1 MALHLHLTGLFAAGN
16 DSRLTIEQVQAHFG
30 RATEARAEHL
40 ANIPQWREL
49 GHNQALLEACRA
61 RATQVKS
68 EQNVENFVVLGI
80 GGSALGNSAILGAL
94 APIFQATNPEPGQPK
109 CFVLDTVDPDLL
121 DEFFESVDLTKT
133 HINVISKSGSTIET
147 SSQFMLA
154 YSLMLAA
161 CNNDATEC
169 AKHFTITTDPNG
181 GHFRGICDAFGFATL
196 PVPDGV
202 GGRFSVLSPVG
213 LFTSEM
219 AGLDTDSLLAG
230 AAKVAD
236 NLQNCS
242 AEDDPALWYALVH
255 ILYLEQGLDKHV
267 HFAYGHRLRLLAD
280 WYCQLWAES
289 LGKRHNLA
297 GEEVNVGPTPLKAV
311 GPTDQHSQSQLYVE
325 GPDDKVYTMLKLNKF
340 RREIT
345 LDKAFAESPAFAHLE
360 NRNLAELMEQE
371 RRGTEVA
378 LRENGRPVCVLE
390 MCSLDA
396 FHLGQYFMFMEIATA
411 YAGGIMQVDPYVQPG
426 VEAGKIAALALMGC
440 EGYEQRAAEI
450 EQRFNAQEEF
460 KLSC

>member
-1 MALHLHLTGLFAAGN
+1 MALHLHLTGLFADGN
-16 DSRLTIEQVQAHFG
+16 DSRLTIDQVRAHFG
-30 RATEARAEHL
+30 RATKARAEHL
-40 ANIPQWREL
+40 ANIPKWREL
-49 GHNQALLEACRA
+49 GHNKELLEACRA

-68 EQNVENFVVLGI
+68 EQDVENFVVLGI

-154 YSLMLAA
+154 YSLVLAA

-169 AKHFTITTDPNG
+169 VKHFTITTDPNG
-181 GHFRGICDAFGFATL
+181 GHFRGICDAVGFATL

-255 ILYLEQGLDKHV
+255 VLYLEQGLDKHV
-267 HFAYGHRLRLLAD
+267 HFAYAHRLRLLAD

-289 LGKRHNLA
+289 
-297 GEEVNVGPTPLKAV
+297 
-311 GPTDQHSQSQLYVE
+311 
-325 GPDDKVYTMLKLNKF
+325 
-340 RREIT
+340 
-345 LDKAFAESPAFAHLE
+345 
-360 NRNLAELMEQE
+360 
-371 RRGTEVA
+371 
-378 LRENGRPVCVLE
+378 
-390 MCSLDA
+390 
-396 FHLGQYFMFMEIATA
+396 
-411 YAGGIMQVDPYVQPG
+411 
-426 VEAGKIAALALMGC
+426 
-440 EGYEQRAAEI
+440 
-450 EQRFNAQEEF
+450 
-460 KLSC
+460 

>member
-1 MALHLHLTGLFAAGN
+1 MALHLHLTGLFSDGN
-16 DSRLTIEQVQAHFG
+16 DSRLTIDQ
-30 RATEARAEHL
+30 ARACFPRAVAARSEHL
-40 ANIPQWREL
+40 ADLPKWREL
-49 GHNQALLEACRA
+49 GHDRELLATCRDRA
-61 RATQVKS
+61 RQVKA
-68 EQNVENFVVLGI
+68 EMPVDNFVVLGI
-80 GGSALGNSAILGAL
+80 GGSALGNAAMLGAL
-94 APIFQATNPEPGQPK
+94 APVFQASNPEPGQPK

-121 DEFFESVDLTKT
+121 DEFFETVDLTKT
-133 HINVISKSGSTIET
+133 HINVISKSGGTIET

-154 YSLMLAA
+154 YSLMLEA
-161 CNNDATEC
+161 CGGNATEC

-181 GHFRGICDAFGFATL
+181 GHFRSICDEFGFAAL

-213 LFTSEM
+213 LFNSEM
-219 AGLDTDSLLAG
+219 AGLDTESMLAG

-236 NLQNCS
+236 NLKECDD
-242 AEDDPALWYALVH
+242 EDDPALWYALMH

-311 GPTDQHSQSQLYVE
+311 GPTDQHSQSQLFVE
-325 GPDDKVYTMLKLNKF
+325 GPDDKVYTMLKINKF
-340 RREIT
+340 RRELSIP
-345 LDKAFAESPAFAHLE
+345 KAFVESAAFSHLE
-360 NRNLAELMEQE
+360 ERNLSDLMEQE
-371 RRGTEVA
+371 RQGTEVA

-411 YAGGIMQVDPYVQPG
+411 YAGGILGVNPYDQPG
-426 VEAGKIAALALMGC
+426 VESGKIAALSLMGC
-440 EGYEQRAAEI
+440 KGYEQRAAEI
-450 EQRFNAQEEF
+450 KQLFSQQHDF

>member
-1 MALHLHLTGLFAAGN
+1 
-16 DSRLTIEQVQAHFG
+16 
-30 RATEARAEHL
+30 
-40 ANIPQWREL
+40 
-49 GHNQALLEACRA
+49 
-61 RATQVKS
+61 
-68 EQNVENFVVLGI
+68 
-80 GGSALGNSAILGAL
+80 
-94 APIFQATNPEPGQPK
+94 
-109 CFVLDTVDPDLL
+109 VLDTVDPDLL

-133 HINVISKSGSTIET
+133 HINVISKSGGTIET

-161 CNNDATEC
+161 CDNDAEEC
-169 AKHFTITTDPNG
+169 AKHFTVTTDPNG
-181 GHFRGICDAFGFATL
+181 GHFRGLCEEFGFATL

-202 GGRFSVLSPVG
+202 GGRFSVLAPVG

-219 AGLDTDSLLAG
+219 AGLDTDSMLAG

-236 NLQNCS
+236 NLRSCS
-242 AEDDPALWYALVH
+242 DEDDPALWYALMHV
-255 ILYLEQGLDKHV
+255 LYLEQGLDKHV
-267 HFAYGHRLRLLAD
+267 HFAYSHRLRLLAD

-325 GPDDKVYTMLKLNKF
+325 GPDDKVYTMLKINKF
-340 RREIT
+340 RRDVN
-345 LDKAFAESPAFAHLE
+345 LGKAFADSLAFSHLE
-360 NRNLAELMEQE
+360 GRNLAELMEQE

-411 YAGGIMQVDPYVQPG
+411 YAGGIMQVNPYDQPG
-426 VEAGKIAALALMGC
+426 VEASKVAALALMGC
-440 EGYEQRAAEI
+440 DGYQQRAVEI
-450 EQRFNAQEEF
+450 EKIFNSAVEF

>member
-1 MALHLHLTGLFAAGN
+1 MALHLHLTGLFADGS
-16 DSRLTIEQVQAHFG
+16 DSRLTLDQARAHF
-30 RATEARAEHL
+30 ARASAARRDHL
-40 ANIPQWREL
+40 SDIPKWREL
-49 GHNQALLEACRA
+49 GHNKELVQVCRA
-61 RATQVKS
+61 RAQQVKS

-80 GGSALGNSAILGAL
+80 GGSALGNAAILGAL
-94 APIFQATNPEPGQPK
+94 APIFQATHPEPGQPK

-133 HINVISKSGSTIET
+133 HINVISKSGGTIET

-161 CNNDATEC
+161 CDNDAEEC
-169 AKHFTITTDPNG
+169 AKHFTVTTDPNG
-181 GHFRGICDAFGFATL
+181 GHFQGVCEEFGFATL

-202 GGRFSVLSPVG
+202 GGRFSVLAPVG

-219 AGLDTDSLLAG
+219 AGLDTDSMLAG

-236 NLQNCS
+236 NLRSCS
-242 AEDDPALWYALVH
+242 DEDDPALWYALMHV
-255 ILYLEQGLDKHV
+255 LYLEQGLDKHV
-267 HFAYGHRLRLLAD
+267 HFAYSHRLRLLAD

-325 GPDDKVYTMLKLNKF
+325 GPDDKVYTMLKINKF
-340 RREIT
+340 RRDVN
-345 LDKAFAESPAFAHLE
+345 LGKAFADSLAFSHLE
-360 NRNLAELMEQE
+360 GRNLAELMEQE

-411 YAGGIMQVDPYVQPG
+411 YAGGIMQVNPYDQPG
-426 VEAGKIAALALMGC
+426 VEAGKVAALALMGC
-440 EGYEQRAAEI
+440 DGYQQRAVEI
-450 EQRFNAQEEF
+450 EEIFNSAVEF